1 MIAFSFAFFG
11 CLGCASE
18 SASNILEASIDRGS
32 IQGTVR
38 DQQGATVPGAKVVVK
53 NVNTNVE
60 VDLKHQL
67 RRLLPG
73 RRTRAGQVFGPRVRS
88 RVFAARHQRSGR

>member
-1 MIAFSFAFFG
+1 MSRKMFSRFFAVLIIG
-11 CLGCASE
+11 LLAAST
-18 SASNILEASIDRGS
+18 LPASIDRGS

-60 VDLKHQL
+60 VNLSTNSEGFYL
-67 RRLLPG
+67 
-73 RRTRAGQVFGPRVRS
+73 AAEQVT
-88 RVFAARHQRSGR
+88 RSGS